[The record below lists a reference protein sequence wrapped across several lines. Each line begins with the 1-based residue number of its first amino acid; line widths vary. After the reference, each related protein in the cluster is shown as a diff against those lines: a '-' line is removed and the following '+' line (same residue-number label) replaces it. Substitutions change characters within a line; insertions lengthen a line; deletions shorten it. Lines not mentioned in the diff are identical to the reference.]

1 MGLSTVSRGKVRTS
15 PNSRYLQISMSRRI
29 WFRALSPWRLC
40 LFPVS
45 IGVSI
50 IRLKYVDGDPFSVE
64 MVFLPESQYLPVIEE
79 HLEDQPFRKI
89 SEACGIS
96 VGKSFISSE
105 PVLCPAEAGK
115 LLGIPAGAPVLKFCI
130 EIYDTRENPT
140 ACEILY
146 TSGKR
151 TKVQL
156 T

>member
-1 MGLSTVSRGKVRTS
+1 M
-15 PNSRYLQISMSRRI
+15 
-29 WFRALSPWRLC
+29 
-40 LFPVS
+40 
-45 IGVSI
+45 
-50 IRLKYVDGDPFSVE
+50 
-64 MVFLPESQYLPVIEE
+64 IEE

-146 TSGKR
+146 TRGKR